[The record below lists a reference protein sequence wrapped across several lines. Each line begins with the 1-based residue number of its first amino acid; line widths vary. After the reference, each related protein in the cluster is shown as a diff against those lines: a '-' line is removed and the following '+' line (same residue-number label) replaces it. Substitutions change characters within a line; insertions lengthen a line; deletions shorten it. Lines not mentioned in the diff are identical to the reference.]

1 MEEQIQFLKKSFPF
15 LSEQAIREMVGVSAP
30 PQEPDAVPLPEEA
43 LPGQASGAPSGPIST
58 KPVDVRKLDPQMFG
72 PVPEYRA
79 SQLIRPVG
87 ALAGVA
93 EEVGKLILEAGGQAA
108 VATGAAK
115 DIEEARRTYAE
126 VLPLPYKPSEAAKE
140 LRPKTFKA
148 IEEFT
153 KGIEED
159 TDEDI
164 VTNAAREAGSI
175 IGGLATFALRDLVP
189 ILPTSQR
196 TISQQFEA
204 ARQSGADFAAGPAV
218 AAGYMGELVRS
229 LVAGDGTT
237 AKQLISTRP
246 VTFALSVYPLIKAG
260 VVKASPMVTQFVER
274 TAGDYYARHGAP
286 SKTARR
292 YAKAKRFVDDPLQQP
307 TKPQTAAAEEI
318 LTEAR
323 IKEARAQGALQEAG
337 EQAAKYPEGAKE
349 AMREPASPY
358 AGTGE
363 IPLEVQV
370 AAERGPAG
378 EVFVEG
384 EAGFAEGSVKRQPRV
399 GLTEE
404 TVRKLS
410 EEAEQ
415 TGVPAVEKGKSV
427 GVESRKELARQEQL
441 SPETTGGFG
450 LEASEAV
457 ERIQIDPQ
465 KFGTS
470 EPVLAK
476 LGEPIPAQQVVVGR
490 RPTSA
495 EVIVSQKGFELNPR
509 GTAAAE
515 FGQGAYDAQVRI
527 NEQVSR
533 FQRSGK
539 TAAEYFSPDE
549 INALAKDLSTVNQQP
564 IVPAEVP
571 AAMERFAAERTQT
584 IQKVIPA
591 EARTVVED
599 AVAALED
606 NLSRRVGPRLGP
618 SEGIPEAAA
627 VKQKFQIPREIREA
641 IQIATVDALLDTG
654 RYYIY
659 SDLGFAKTAKALSE
673 TTGLKLG
680 QAKKIL
686 QKLRET
692 YRFGIPENTRIVGK
706 GIAAVD
712 LTELVR
718 DIVANDKQ
726 FMAEMAL
733 QQANKHIGDFVFNQ
747 SLRAGLRTRGIF
759 KGRPMGDLEILDA
772 AGNVVD
778 KIADVTFDGTAESL
792 VNSLKARLQN
802 NLPPPTLI
810 EADAGTMAAAINQL
824 KQSGVPKQL
833 QLAEYLESYIDAGKR
848 AGAAGLNPFQQGKI
862 VSGPTFMDAGF
873 YEAFEPLVK
882 GVDRMR
888 AGERLFGNW
897 KGAVTARNIKSAQ
910 NNFNSNVLVETLD
923 YGDPSVLFTA
933 TARGA
938 SETAKSFPLLGQLY
952 QFVAGEV
959 GKLGTFDKFARS
971 AFQRFKDNAP
981 KNPAEAQIFKTIR
994 ESGVTDTSL
1003 IDTELAVMSRDP
1015 VVKAAEAVERTLTG
1029 GRDPG
1034 LAKVVQ
1040 RVVKDQDKFYKF
1052 GDEFFKFR
1060 TTFLEAMR
1068 IQGYFQQLK
1077 NGKYMDLQITPNLVA
1092 RVTKKGPDLF
1102 EYQVKGAGPTAKGTL
1117 TLEQVN
1123 ELSVR
1128 AGKTKAD
1135 AKYVDYGRR
1144 PLALNKLEEL
1154 RYGPFGG
1161 PLISPFLTWKYK
1173 VMDIPFVKKGI
1184 VSALSSDPILATN
1197 DPAVAVLQFGEQG
1210 IRYGRRAALMSGA
1223 NVLMD
1228 DRDPLVRQALT
1239 YDRKGVSPVDYYVS
1253 SEMPNVVFGKDFS
1266 SLNFFGPT
1274 EEIMNVLL
1282 ATAAGGSEVAFNKA
1296 ISARTPDWLGDKQPR
1311 YSPYNWYRAAARGDL
1326 NKGQILQLAGYGG
1339 SQVSDLVEQAAVA
1352 FETGRGQDVLRA
1364 LAQFAVVPFLG
1375 STNYQLGTELL
1386 LPLATRLGT
1395 DAKSIDEAIQKNPRL
1410 NGLSSRGYALTSRNP
1425 KMEDFTHHL
1434 IRSVLGL
1441 GYKAVFLESS
1451 YRQKYPAGKLTAL
1464 YKDYQGA
1471 LFKGL
1476 IQDFNKKF
1484 AAAKQA
1490 GATQDELIQLKANHQ
1505 NVLRIYKEEVN
1516 RINNE
1521 IKRIRLSHQPPKFR
1535 VDGNQ

>member
-30 PQEPDAVPLPEEA
+30 PQDPDAVGLPEEA
-43 LPGQASGAPSGPIST
+43 RPEEASAAPSGPIST
-58 KPVDVRKLDPQMFG
+58 KPVDVRRLDPQRFG
-72 PVPEYRA
+72 PVPEYSA
-79 SQLIRPVG
+79 SQLVRPLG
-87 ALAGVA
+87 AVAGAA

-164 VTNAAREAGSI
+164 VTNAMREAGSI

-196 TISQQFEA
+196 TVSQQFEA
-204 ARQSGADFAAGPAV
+204 ARQSGADMAAGPAV

-260 VVKASPMVTQFVER
+260 VIKASPMVTRFVER

-286 SKTARR
+286 GKTARR
-292 YAKAKRFVDDPLQQP
+292 YAKAKRFVDDPLRQP
-307 TKPQTAAAEEI
+307 TEPQTAAAEEI

-323 IKEARAQGALQEAG
+323 IKERRAQEALETAQR
-337 EQAAKYPEGAKE
+337 QAAESPEVAKE
-349 AMREPASPY
+349 AMREPAY
-358 AGTGE
+358 GGTGE
-363 IPLEVQV
+363 MPLEVQV
-370 AAERGPAG
+370 TAERGPAG
-378 EVFVEG
+378 EAFVEG
-384 EAGFAEGSVKRQPRV
+384 EAGFVGGGVKRQPRV

-404 TVRKLS
+404 TVRQLS
-410 EEAEQ
+410 EQAEQ

-427 GVESRKELARQEQL
+427 GVESRRELARQEQL

-457 ERIQIDPQ
+457 GRIQIDPQ
-465 KFGTS
+465 TYGTS
-470 EPVLAK
+470 EPVVAQ
-476 LGEPIPAQQVVVGR
+476 LGDPIPAQEVVIGR
-490 RPTSA
+490 RPTTA
-495 EVIVSQKGFELNPR
+495 EVLVSEKGFDLNPR
-509 GTAAAE
+509 GGVAAE

-527 NEQVSR
+527 DQQVSR

-549 INALAKDLSTVNQQP
+549 LNTLADDLSIVNQRP
-564 IVPAEVP
+564 VTPAEVP

-618 SEGIPEAAA
+618 SEGIPADL
-627 VKQKFQIPREIREA
+627 KQKFQIPREIREA

-659 SDLGFAKTAKALSE
+659 SDAGFAKTAKVLSE
-673 TTGLKLG
+673 ATGLKLG

-706 GIAAVD
+706 VNNAIN

-718 DIVANDKQ
+718 GIVANDRQ
-726 FMAEMAL
+726 FMAETAL

-747 SLRAGLRTRGIF
+747 SLRAGLRSRGIF
-759 KGRPMGDLEILDA
+759 KGRPVGDLEILDA
-772 AGNVVD
+772 AGNVIDIKSDLV
-778 KIADVTFDGTAESL
+778 FDGTAESL
-792 VNSLKARLQN
+792 VDSLRIRLQN

-810 EADAGTMAAAINQL
+810 EADGGTMTAAINEL
-824 KQSGVPKQL
+824 KQSGVPKEL

-848 AGAAGLNPFQQGKI
+848 AGVAGLNPFQQGKI

-923 YGDPSVLFTA
+923 YGDPTVLFTA

-938 SETAKSFPLLGQLY
+938 SEAAKSFPLLGQLY

-959 GKLGTFDKFARS
+959 GKRGTFDKFARS
-971 AFQRFKDNAP
+971 AYQRFKDNAP
-981 KNPAEAQIFKTIR
+981 KNPAEAQLFKTMR

-1029 GRDPG
+1029 GRDPF

-1117 TLEQVN
+1117 NLEQVN

-1161 PLISPFLTWKYK
+1161 PLIAPFLTWKYK
-1173 VMDIPFVKKGI
+1173 VMDIPGVKKGMFG
-1184 VSALSSDPILATN
+1184 ALTSDPILATN
-1197 DPAVAVLQFGEQG
+1197 DPTVAVLQFGEQG
-1210 IRYGRRAALMSGA
+1210 IRYARRAALMSGA
-1223 NVLMD
+1223 NILMD
-1228 DRDPLVRQALT
+1228 DRDPIVRQALT
-1239 YDRKGVSPVDYYVS
+1239 YDRKGVSPVDYYVA
-1253 SEMPNVVFGKDFS
+1253 SEMPNVVFAKDFS

-1274 EEIMNVLL
+1274 EEVMNVLL

-1296 ISARTPDWLGDKQPR
+1296 ISARTPEWLGDKRPR
-1311 YSPYNWYRAAARGDL
+1311 FSPYNWYRAAARGDL

-1352 FETGRGQDVLRA
+1352 FETGRGQDVMRA

-1395 DAKSIDEAIQKNPRL
+1395 DAKSMDEAIQKNPRL

-1464 YKDYQGA
+1464 YKDYQSA

-1505 NVLRIYKEEVN
+1505 NVLRIYKEEAN